1 MAEQPANQ
9 PTRQPA
15 KQLAK
20 QSASQR
26 LYRGQDVCLGGVCS
40 GIANRFDLDTIV
52 VRIMAIALT
61 IITLGLAALVYVV
74 MWAILDQEPSHAA
87 PCEVKPEQAE
97 SSAYGFIDLEDS
109 GLNAQRR
116 GDGGTGFSLSVRVA
130 VAVCLAVLF
139 LLVAV
144 SVSPMVSGSK
154 WWQFWPVGLVI
165 LGLCLI
171 IMPAG
176 DQLQGSHWHAIGIAL
191 AAIAISCVPMSLGIV
206 SWYTFSRA
214 LIGMWPLALLA
225 FALYGVGVYRKNG
238 ALMIMS
244 SLIVAVFCLAM
255 LMNFAIPGDVAHL
268 LINIPN
274 GRSINIV
281 ITQAFWP
288 AW

>member
-1 MAEQPANQ
+1 MAGQPTKQPANK
-9 PTRQPA
+9 PA
-15 KQLAK
+15 KQLEGR
-20 QSASQR
+20 R
-26 LYRGQDVCLGGVCS
+26 LYRGQDACLGGVCS

-52 VRIMAIALT
+52 VRIMAIALV
-61 IITLGLAALVYVV
+61 IITLGLGALVYVV
-74 MWAILDQEPSHAA
+74 MWAVLEQEPSQAV

-97 SSAYGFIDLEDS
+97 SSAYGFIDLEGP
-109 GLNAQRR
+109 GLNARAE
-116 GDGGTGFSLSVRVA
+116 GNAGMGFSLSVRVA

-139 LLVAV
+139 LLVAM
-144 SVSPMVSGSK
+144 SISPMVSGST

-176 DQLQGSHWHAIGIAL
+176 DRLQGSHWHAAGIAI

-206 SWYTFSRA
+206 SWHTFLRA

-225 FALYGVGVYRKNG
+225 LALYGMGVYRKNG

-274 GRSINIV
+274 GRSFNVV
-281 ITQAFWP
+281 IAQMSWVVP
-288 AW
+288 